1 MSCYIGEKLIK
12 RSVTSVILQ
21 TYSNWEL
28 IFWDNNSSD
37 NSRQIINEFNDERI
51 KYFKSDN
58 TTVLG
63 ISRGKAIEKSNGE
76 IITFLDVDD
85 IWIEKKLEFVIET
98 FDKKPNS
105 CLYFSNYFIE
115 NGEKNFLQTKNTFSV
130 NEYSNLNETIFYNY
144 IRSTG
149 LVAFVTVAIKKKF
162 LNNLD
167 YVFDK
172 NLHIAADFELIL
184 RLSEKFQFIF
194 DDRIT
199 ATYCIHENNET
210 LNSLEKQNNELNY
223 CYEKL
228 KKTNNYNFKLLNLFK
243 DHIEYNYRKIDIENK
258 RFLIFFRKFLN
269 INSNYFK
276 LKLIIIFIMK
286 FVNLR

>member
-1 MSCYIGEKLIK
+1 MI
-12 RSVTSVILQ
+12 
-21 TYSNWEL
+21 
-28 IFWDNNSSD
+28 
-37 NSRQIINEFNDERI
+37 
-51 KYFKSDN
+51 
-58 TTVLG
+58 
-63 ISRGKAIEKSNGE
+63 
-76 IITFLDVDD
+76 
-85 IWIEKKLEFVIET
+85 
-98 FDKKPNS
+98 PNS

-130 NEYSNLNETIFYNY
+130 NEYSNLNNNFIIILKY
-144 IRSTG
+144 RSSR
-149 LVAFVTVAIKKKF
+149 FCNSSDQKKF

-228 KKTNNYNFKLLNLFK
+228 KKQT
-243 DHIEYNYRKIDIENK
+243 
-258 RFLIFFRKFLN
+258 
-269 INSNYFK
+269 
-276 LKLIIIFIMK
+276 IIIL
-286 FVNLR
+286 NY